1 MREDCGSFNKGLLTN
16 HSKIFKFFTKIHFQE
31 AHLVFPDNLNDI
43 DLVCRAWNEFVDCLR
58 AYTETCFTDMQKRQ
72 FNRAVESPI
81 ESVHQMCMQPAYQKG
96 KCFLVKFPSENY
108 NSLTFR
114 IPPLCTM
121 YQKYGGR
128 KSPLRLTV
136 QSPCRPGGARRSHLQ
151 VNVMLVNTT
160 NLFALV
166 CSIMPMVVPM
176 IDLSNASLKKLGN
189 CAMEAFL
196 EVPLPDLL
204 SKSLKK
210 L

>member
-1 MREDCGSFNKGLLTN
+1 MA
-16 HSKIFKFFTKIHFQE
+16 KISNFLPIHFQE

-43 DLVCRAWNEFVDCLR
+43 DLVCRTWNEFVDCLR

-96 KCFLVKFPSENY
+96 KMLLGKVLIQEVQFFN
-108 NSLTFR
+108 FR
-114 IPPLCTM
+114 IPPLCSM

-128 KSPLRLTV
+128 KSPLRITV

-160 NLFALV
+160 N
-166 CSIMPMVVPM
+166 
-176 IDLSNASLKKLGN
+176 
-189 CAMEAFL
+189 
-196 EVPLPDLL
+196 
-204 SKSLKK
+204 
-210 L
+210 